1 MSTLPT
7 AANPEP
13 IEDAVPVLPDT
24 VPPVLPTIS
33 ASAIPSGPAAF
44 IASCL
49 DAARDVKQK
58 YSVPIAVLIAQ
69 AALESGWGQHVV
81 QNAYFGIKGHAPTGN
96 SVAFQTTEVI
106 GGQVIH
112 EAQTFRAYTS
122 FADAAD
128 DYGRFLTTNPRY
140 AGCFH
145 YANDPVNFVQ
155 TLAAAGY
162 ATDPHYASKVVAVMR
177 GHNLIAYDAA

>member
-1 MSTLPT
+1 MSTPPIPFIT
-7 AANPEP
+7 EP
-13 IEDAVPVLPDT
+13 IDDAAPLLPDP
-24 VPPVLPTIS
+24 VPPVLPTIQ
-33 ASAIPSGPAAF
+33 ATAAPTGPAAF

-49 DAARDVKQK
+49 EPARAVKQK
-58 YSVPIAVLIAQ
+58 YNVPIAALIAQ

-96 SVAFQTTEVI
+96 AVSFQTTEVI
-106 GGQVIH
+106 DGQVVH

-145 YANDPVNFVQ
+145 YANDPVNFIK

-162 ATDPHYASKVVAVMR
+162 ATDPNYAPKLIALMQ

>member
-1 MSTLPT
+1 MSTQPT
-7 AANPEP
+7 SLIPEP
-13 IEDAVPVLPDT
+13 IEDTIPILPDT
-24 VPPVLPTIS
+24 APPVVPSIQAAAVSSTP
-33 ASAIPSGPAAF
+33 ASF

-49 DAARDVKQK
+49 DAAKAVKLK
-58 YSVPIAVLIAQ
+58 YKVPIAALIAQ

-81 QNAYFGIKGHAPTGN
+81 QFAYFGIKGHAPTGN

-106 GGQVIH
+106 DGKVIH
-112 EAQTFRAYTS
+112 EAQTFRAYSS

-140 AGCFH
+140 AGCFK
-145 YANDPVNFVQ
+145 YVDDPINFIK

-162 ATDPHYASKVVAVMR
+162 ATDPNYAAKLISLMKS
-177 GHNLIAYDAA
+177 HNLIAYDAQ